1 MRRRAFALLEVIIS
15 LAILVVA
22 LAALGELLR
31 NGLRSATAARDLSRA
46 TMLAETKLAQITSGL
61 VAPDPVSNAAFENEP
76 GWLYSIDVT
85 EGGTPQLLAIRVN
98 VMRDVPEK
106 QQTVSCSLV
115 RWVINPS
122 AETTAMDS
130 LQDSSSSSS
139 SSSSTGSSTGSGAG
153 GAP

>member
-46 TMLAETKLAQITSGL
+46 TMLAETKLANHKRP

-76 GWLYSIDVT
+76 GWLYSIEVT

-98 VMRDVPEK
+98 VMRDVPVK
-106 QQTVSCSLV
+106 QQTISCSLV